1 MRIKLRKIIL
11 VGATLVLFISCLI
24 EITVELG
31 LHAFDGF
38 LSHYGLSSLFSVAN
52 MIYSFKDLKNEY
64 KKTGS

>member
-1 MRIKLRKIIL
+1 MKINLGKIIL

-38 LSHYGLSSLFSVAN
+38 LSHHGLLLFSLAN
-52 MIYSFKDLKNEY
+52 MIYSFEDLKNEY
-64 KKTGS
+64 KKKRES